1 MSKFL
6 SQFIEIDDF
15 LLELDEDVEGM
26 QNTIYFL
33 QQQLKEAKEKLD
45 RYESNQQNDN
55 NLIDMNLIGV
65 NVQE

>member
-1 MSKFL
+1 M